1 MVNRKPIDDIPADYQ
16 LQLPSA
22 LEAQGDAVLGANYV
36 ATTPKQVAAGGAGVG
51 AGAGGGGAGVGE
63 AMEVGTGE
71 EGEDEEAPPRTARR
85 GEKNLRLM
93 MNTSASSS
101 S

>member
-1 MVNRKPIDDIPADYQ
+1 MLQVALIVNRKPIDDIPADYQ

-36 ATTPKQVAAGGAGVG
+36 VTTPKQVAAGGAGP
-51 AGAGGGGAGVGE
+51 GGGAAE

-71 EGEDEEAPPRTARR
+71 EEEDEQAPPRTVRR

-93 MNTSASSS
+93 MNTSSS
-101 S
+101 